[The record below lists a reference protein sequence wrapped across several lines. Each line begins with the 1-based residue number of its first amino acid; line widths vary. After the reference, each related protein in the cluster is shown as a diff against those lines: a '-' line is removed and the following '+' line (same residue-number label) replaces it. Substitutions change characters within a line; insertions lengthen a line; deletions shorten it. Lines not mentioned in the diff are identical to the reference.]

1 MEVQYTCD
9 AVTGPSV
16 CSVVFFLPGGQSGTR
31 SHTSHKQR
39 DAGCHTQLFGVW
51 TGLMKKLLFSFCCQ
65 YIFDLT
71 AELVQVGYLDIL
83 FQS

>member
-39 DAGCHTQLFGVW
+39 DAGCHTQLFGVDRADE
-51 TGLMKKLLFSFCCQ
+51 KASVQLLLSVH
-65 YIFDLT
+65 L
-71 AELVQVGYLDIL
+71 
-83 FQS
+83 